1 MSEDA
6 NDIIDEVGVR
16 LCFEANSL
24 DSPFLNKYDL
34 NYSVITNSRA
44 FEHG

>member
-24 DSPFLNKYDL
+24 DSPFLNKYDFQ
-34 NYSVITNSRA
+34 SVITNSRA
-44 FEHG
+44 SEHG